1 MAKVSVEGGGIRRTK
16 LFIGTAGH
24 SSVSISTTDR
34 LVALLD
40 SSLALDPRRATV
52 MKLRSLV
59 ELELLS
65 SAVSEVPLGGAE
77 ETGVLGT
84 ERSPSDETVA
94 IESRTSAVSEHEEAP
109 SVSEHDVTV
118 ATDSTD
124 DDGGVGGC
132 VLQ

>member
-1 MAKVSVEGGGIRRTK
+1 
-16 LFIGTAGH
+16 
-24 SSVSISTTDR
+24 
-34 LVALLD
+34 
-40 SSLALDPRRATV
+40 

-59 ELELLS
+59 SLELLS

-77 ETGVLGT
+77 ETGVVRT
-84 ERSPSDETVA
+84 ERSPSVETVPTVSWA
-94 IESRTSAVSEHEEAP
+94 SAVSEHEETP

-124 DDGGVGGC
+124 DDRGVGGC